1 MKEQPDHV
9 TSVTEALNIWPSKL
23 KDENQ
28 AVERDNCD
36 RRFFSYADREIDNLI
51 CQVSRPVQND
61 WGFRKFLVFVLKIFY
76 PR

>member
-36 RRFFSYADREIDNLI
+36 RRFFLR
-51 CQVSRPVQND
+51 RP
-61 WGFRKFLVFVLKIFY
+61 
-76 PR
+76 

>member
-9 TSVTEALNIWPSKL
+9 TSVTEALNIWPSKQRM
-23 KDENQ
+23 KTKPWNETIVIGD
-28 AVERDNCD
+28 
-36 RRFFSYADREIDNLI
+36 FSYADREIDNLI

-76 PR
+76 PQ